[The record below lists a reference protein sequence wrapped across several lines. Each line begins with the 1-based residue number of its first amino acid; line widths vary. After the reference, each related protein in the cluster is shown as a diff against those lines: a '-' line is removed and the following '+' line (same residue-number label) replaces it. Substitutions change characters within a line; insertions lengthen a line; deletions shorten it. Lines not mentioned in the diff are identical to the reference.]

1 MSEVQKLARA
11 DGETIAYLRRDGK
24 TPGVIWCGGLKS
36 DMSGTKANHLDAWAA
51 RTGHAYV
58 RFDYLGHGAS
68 SGDFRRGTI
77 SRWRDDALAVIDS
90 LTTGPQ
96 VLIGSSMGGWV
107 ALLAAQAR
115 PERIKGLLLIA
126 PAPDFTET
134 LIWTEMAPEI
144 RRRVMEEG
152 EWLRPSQYGEDPY
165 PITRT
170 LIEDGRRNLLLAR
183 AIPLAIPIRILQGM
197 KDPDVPWRHTLSLVE
212 QLEGNPVLTL
222 IKQGDHRLSTP
233 ADLTRIE
240 ESLDGLLAEV

>member
-1 MSEVQKLARA
+1 VSEVQKLARA

-24 TPGVIWCGGLKS
+24 TPGVVWCGGLKS
-36 DMSGTKANHLDAWAA
+36 DMSGTKANHLDSWAA

-96 VLIGSSMGGWV
+96 ILVGSSMGGWV
-107 ALLAAQAR
+107 ALLAAMAR
-115 PERIKGLLLIA
+115 PERIKAMLLIA
-126 PAPDFTET
+126 PAPDFTEA
-134 LIWTEMAPEI
+134 LMWADMSPEI

-152 EWLRPSQYGEDPY
+152 EWLRPSEYGEDPY
-165 PITRT
+165 PITRA
-170 LIEDGRRNLLLAR
+170 LIEDGRANCLLER
-183 AIPLAIPIRILQGM
+183 AIPLSLPIRILQGM
-197 KDPDVPWRHTLSLVE
+197 KDPDVPWRHALALVE

-233 ADLTRIE
+233 ADLRRIE
-240 ESLDGLLAEV
+240 EALDGLLGAV